1 MFDFLAEAIC
11 EGLFVVVGT
20 VLDGIFYSLTSSKE
34 GIIFTLVVLATI
46 AALVLLSWVSG

>member
-20 VLDGIFYSLTSSKE
+20 ILDGILCGLTSSKE
-34 GIIFTLVVLATI
+34 GTIFTLVVLVTI
-46 AALVLLSWVSG
+46 AALVFLAWVSG